1 MFGDLSFARLR
12 VSFRVLRDC
21 RLPPFAGSALRG
33 AWGHALRRVRHHPRR
48 RRCQICSL
56 WFHCQNSRVDRYLF
70 ESPVDHPFFPALCDS
85 FTYKLA
91 RFPPPFVLE
100 PPPGGHYRA
109 GDIMESTWVL
119 VGKAI
124 ACARFAVCSWMHME
138 NGRLGQV
145 PGAVRLEKVV
155 SVDPLDGKGSGEV
168 LFPESSDGLAP
179 CLQLASWPLIQRQ
192 AAAWTGG
199 SELRR
204 VRLQFTTPVRLKDEN
219 RLGSVPDFSVL
230 MRSILRRMTLLSVH
244 SPLSDAV
251 DHKRL
256 LEASR
261 AVITAASNLHWQDWE
276 RYSCRQ
282 RQSMSLG
289 GYVGDIVFQGPLAG
303 FVPYLL
309 LGSQLHM
316 GKQASFGLGH
326 YRMEPYFKEPAEA

>member
-1 MFGDLSFARLR
+1 
-12 VSFRVLRDC
+12 
-21 RLPPFAGSALRG
+21 
-33 AWGHALRRVRHHPRR
+33 
-48 RRCQICSL
+48 
-56 WFHCQNSRVDRYLF
+56 
-70 ESPVDHPFFPALCDS
+70 
-85 FTYKLA
+85 
-91 RFPPPFVLE
+91 
-100 PPPGGHYRA
+100 
-109 GDIMESTWVL
+109 MESTWVL